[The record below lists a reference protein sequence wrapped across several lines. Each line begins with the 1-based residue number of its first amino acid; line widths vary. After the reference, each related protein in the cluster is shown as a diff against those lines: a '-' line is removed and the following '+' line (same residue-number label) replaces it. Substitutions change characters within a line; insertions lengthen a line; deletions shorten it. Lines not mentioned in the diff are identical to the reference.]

1 MEARE
6 VLLGSCHFAALSLQT
21 QQGRREIAVITEVCF
36 SAASL

>member
-21 QQGRREIAVITEVCF
+21 EQGREIAVITEVCF